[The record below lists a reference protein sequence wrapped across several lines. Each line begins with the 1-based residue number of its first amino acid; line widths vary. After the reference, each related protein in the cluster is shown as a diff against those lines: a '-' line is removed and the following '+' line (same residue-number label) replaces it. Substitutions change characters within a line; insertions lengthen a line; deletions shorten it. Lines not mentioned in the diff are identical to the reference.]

1 MILKRLEKLQE
12 VPGYLGAGVF
22 SSDGRMLGGVT
33 EISGLSFE
41 IGGKLFHD
49 AFLMLNNNS
58 REAGFGCINLLQVHT
73 ETAIVLVKCCL
84 DSKNQFHTFL
94 VIQTGGNVEMAKAVL
109 EKVAVELKQEFK

>member
-1 MILKRLEKLQE
+1 LEKLQE

-33 EISGLSFE
+33 EVSGLSFE

-58 REAGFGCINLLQVHT
+58 REAGFGRIDLMQVHT
-73 ETAIVLVKCCL
+73 ETALVLVNCCN
-84 DSKNQFHTFL
+84 DGKNHFHTIL
-94 VIQTGGNVEMAKAVL
+94 VMRTGGNVAAAKLKL
-109 EKVAVELKQEFK
+109 EKVVEELKQEFK